1 MIDLEKLNLVAP
13 NQLDLIENC
22 FRNIHRID
30 LIRKIQ
36 NYKHEGKMLF
46 LHWLLLIL
54 RIRCVLTEDKIM
66 SYKSEYLHASGI

>member
-36 NYKHEGKMLF
+36 KYKHEGNMLF
-46 LHWLLLIL
+46 LDW
-54 RIRCVLTEDKIM
+54 
-66 SYKSEYLHASGI
+66 